1 MARRRRGWPRRSRIS
16 SKASERH
23 RCNFEVEKKDKRHE
37 KKERGR
43 GKKRKEEE
51 GKLNNDRCTG
61 GLRCHML
68 PERERRRKNKRKI
81 KKIKKCAMSSSTWDA
96 TYSRARF
103 NEILDQDDTITKFRT
118 SICAL

>member
-43 GKKRKEEE
+43 GKKERKKRASSTTTDSREVSGATSCLREKEE
-51 GKLNNDRCTG
+51 GR
-61 GLRCHML
+61 
-68 PERERRRKNKRKI
+68 I
-81 KKIKKCAMSSSTWDA
+81 KEK
-96 TYSRARF
+96 
-103 NEILDQDDTITKFRT
+103 
-118 SICAL
+118 